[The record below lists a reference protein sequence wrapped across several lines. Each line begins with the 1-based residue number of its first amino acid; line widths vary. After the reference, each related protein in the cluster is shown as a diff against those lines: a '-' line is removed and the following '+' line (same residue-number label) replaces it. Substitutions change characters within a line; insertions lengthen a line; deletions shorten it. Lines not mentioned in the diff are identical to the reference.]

1 MEPQSNPT
9 PLIVLVGETASGKS
23 EFAIQAAKKFGG
35 ELICADS
42 WTVRSEADIGTAK
55 PSPTERSKV
64 AHHLVDVV
72 KPCED
77 FSAAR
82 FKQLA
87 QAAVSDVWSRGKLP
101 IMVGGTGLYID
112 SVIFD
117 YSFLPSPPRQL
128 RLELDALSI
137 EELLDRIKRLG
148 YSLEGIDIRNKRRLI
163 RLIETRGV
171 RPQKQKMRP
180 NTLVIGISRDR
191 QDLNERVVS
200 RVDRMIDDGLEQ
212 EVRIL
217 SKKYG
222 WDCEALKGIG
232 YQEWRLYF
240 EGSQSF
246 DQTKQRIIKNT
257 LSLAKRQRTWF
268 KRNKN
273 ITWICKTDEMIELI
287 TTFLNNQ
294 HTKD

>member
-1 MEPQSNPT
+1 MEPDSNPT
-9 PLIVLVGETASGKS
+9 PLVVIVGETASGKS
-23 EFAIQAAKKFGG
+23 EFAIKAAKKFGG

-42 WTVRSEADIGTAK
+42 WTVRSEADVGTAK
-55 PSPTERSKV
+55 PSPSDRSQV
-64 AHHLVDVV
+64 PHHLVDVV
-72 KPCED
+72 KPCQD
-77 FSAAR
+77 FSAAA
-82 FKQLA
+82 FKRLA
-87 QAAVSDVWSRGKLP
+87 LASISDVASRSNFP

-117 YSFLPSPPRQL
+117 YSFLPSPPKQL
-128 RLELDALSI
+128 RIELDALSI
-137 EELLDRIKRLG
+137 GELLVRINRLG
-148 YSLEGIDIRNKRRLI
+148 YSLEGIDIRNKRRLV
-163 RLIETRGV
+163 RLIETGGV

-191 QDLNERVVS
+191 QELNARIAK
-200 RVDRMIDDGLEQ
+200 RVDQMIDNGLEQ
-212 EVRIL
+212 EVRTL
-217 SKKYG
+217 SEKYG
-222 WDCEALKGIG
+222 WGCEALKGIG
-232 YQEWRLYF
+232 YQEWKLYF

-273 ITWICKTDEMIELI
+273 INWICKTDEMIELI

-294 HTKD
+294 YTKD